1 MNRIYQGRVSKL
13 EIPTSLALS
22 PSAIAPKVYWIRH
35 EEVILDFDLAALYG
49 VEARALNQAVKRNLD
64 RFPNDFMFRLTPA
77 EADEVRHQASQSVTP
92 VPGDS
97 PNSSQTVMSSRKH
110 RGYAYLPYAFRL
122 KIPVWHPADKPST
135 LNIQRSTN
143 K

>member
-1 MNRIYQGRVSKL
+1 MVH
-13 EIPTSLALS
+13 
-22 PSAIAPKVYWIRH
+22 WIRH
-35 EEVILDFDLAALYG
+35 EKVILDFDLATLYG
-49 VEARALNQAVKRNLD
+49 VEARALNQAVKRNPA
-64 RFPNDFMFRLTPA
+64 RFPDDFMFQLTLA
-77 EADEVRHQASQSVTP
+77 EAEEVRRPRSQSAP
-92 VPGDS
+92 PELGDS
-97 PNSSQTVMSSRKH
+97 SNSSQTVMSSRKH